1 MDFNKLKKDL
11 LKKAGG
17 AVESTAKKLS
27 ESNFTIKSKKDLDLL
42 ISKSKEK
49 SFTSK
54 ETWEKKVFKK
64 KSILVIWDE
73 KSSFF
78 KKALVNF
85 PVLYTKAFSQS
96 IEIKLS
102 KSKLEWIDF
111 NELEVNSFPAVL
123 VFMDEKVYKIISG
136 EENIQKLVKSFNLDI
151 NKEIENF

>member
-11 LKKAGG
+11 LKKAEN

-27 ESNFTIKSKKDLDLL
+27 ESNFTIKSKKELDVL
-42 ISKSKEK
+42 ISKSKEN

-54 ETWEKKVFKK
+54 ETWENKIFKR
-64 KSILVIWDE
+64 KSILIVWDE
-73 KSSFF
+73 NSSFF
-78 KKALVNF
+78 KKALINF

-111 NELEVNSFPAVL
+111 NELDVKSFPAVI
-123 VFMDEKVYKIISG
+123 VFMDEKVYKVISG
-136 EENIQKLVKSFNLDI
+136 EESIQKLVKSFNLDI